1 MRRLAYLAVLSLA
14 VPFLI
19 PTNAKAVWE
28 LESENKVSG
37 ISAFATTFW
46 LEGVGPISLD
56 ELMQV
61 EDEVEEGT
69 YWGSLMVSCTK
80 RRLTV
85 GINLNMAGSG
95 NREIILDDPGFA
107 YLRMDSA
114 PLRKYRTWAT
124 EIDSTI
130 AFSSDAP
137 LIAKGL
143 AKARTLSITVRDRV
157 ARERITLSFDVA
169 NLSKAKARFRYAGC
183 RI

>member
-1 MRRLAYLAVLSLA
+1 MKRFIFIVIFSLTTSILLT
-14 VPFLI
+14 P
-19 PTNAKAVWE
+19 NAKAVWE

-46 LEGVGPISLD
+46 LEGIGPISLD

-95 NREIILDDPGFA
+95 NREIILDDPGYA
-107 YLRMDSA
+107 YLRIDST

-124 EIDSTI
+124 DIDSTI

-137 LIAKGL
+137 LIVKNL
-143 AKARTLSITVRDRV
+143 AKARILSITVRDRV
-157 ARERITLSFDVA
+157 ARERITLYFDVA

-183 RI
+183 KI